1 MAQTIRIKRSSSA
14 TNPSNDIKEGELV
27 YIHSNDTAGK
37 LYIGRPG
44 SASAGSDVAG
54 NVDVIGGLIDSTKL
68 SNIEANANN
77 YSLPNNNV
85 TNATVDGNTLT
96 LTREGS
102 GVADTTFTA
111 NNYSLP
117 TAASD
122 TLGGIKLGYADN
134 DKNYALELDADN
146 EAFVNV
152 PWTDTVYTGS
162 TGVTVDA
169 AGKTIAIGQSVGT
182 TDDVTF
188 ADITGDRIESS
199 NGTLV
204 TSGTTPAIVW
214 KDTSSLDKDYSL
226 ANEDGTLTWKLHTN
240 WNDEDTGA
248 SSDSTHEVIK
258 INTYGMSIGSPT
270 GGDNAGVM
278 QNTPSLSIGFHSAV
292 PSKFHSTVDVENVF
306 TASNTVNLGAAAVA
320 AVIGS
325 GTAEDPEFPAVPAKN
340 TTVKADLTVDGDLTV
355 NGTTTTINTE
365 TITLA
370 DNVIEL
376 NRDVTG
382 NAAIGSSALDGG
394 LTVKR
399 GTGNDSEGNPIY
411 NASIKY
417 HEVAGEWRAN
427 AGSSVGSVILTEANF
442 SDQDVEID
450 GGTFS

>member
-14 TNPSNDIKEGELV
+14 TNPSNIKEGELV

-44 SASAGSDVAG
+44 SAAPNSDVAG
-54 NVDVIGGLIDSTKL
+54 TIDVIGGLIDSTKL

-77 YSLPNNNV
+77 YSLP
-85 TNATVDGNTLT
+85 TATSTV
-96 LTREGS
+96 
-102 GVADTTFTA
+102 
-111 NNYSLP
+111 
-117 TAASD
+117 
-122 TLGGIKLGYADN
+122 LGGI
-134 DKNYALELDADN
+134 ELFSDDVQSTAANTVSTTANRTYGIQLNSDGQ
-146 EAFVNV
+146 AVVNV
-152 PWTDTVYTGS
+152 PWDDNDTTYTAG
-162 TGVTVDA
+162 TGMSLS
-169 AGKTIAIGQSVGT
+169 AGNEFSIGQSVGT

-188 ADITGDRIESS
+188 ADITGDRVESS

-214 KDTSSLDKDYSL
+214 KDTASLDKDYSL
-226 ANEDGTLTWKLHTN
+226 TNSNGTLTWKLHTN
-240 WNDEDTGA
+240 WNGEDSNA
-248 SSDSTHEVIK
+248 NSDTTHEVIK
-258 INTYGMSIGSPT
+258 INTYGMSIGAPT
-270 GGDNAGVM
+270 GGPDAGVM
-278 QNTPSLSIGFHSAV
+278 QNTPSLTTGFHVDTNA
-292 PSKFHSTVDVENVF
+292 KFHSNVDVESTFSANH
-306 TASNTVNLGAAAVA
+306 TVNLGAAAV
-320 AVIGS
+320 VGT
-325 GTAEDPEFPAVPAKN
+325 GTAENPQFPERN
-340 TTVKADLTVDGDLTV
+340 TTVKADLIVDGDLTV

-370 DNVIEL
+370 DNIIEL

-399 GTGNDSEGNPIY
+399 GTGNDSNGNPIY

-427 AGSSVGSVILTEANF
+427 SGSSVGSVILTAANF
-442 SDQDVEID
+442 SDEDLEID